1 MTKKELKVGDKVR
14 FYNYQNKEIFTI
26 ISLFKDMRNEDLVC
40 VQSGKTYFYFTAHY
54 KDLTPVNMGYAVKSN
69 FTDTGIVVFQH
80 KSDAKN
86 YIEKMN
92 IQNAT
97 IVEMETDLFINNNKN
112 K

>member
-1 MTKKELKVGDKVR
+1 MIEFKVGDKVR
-14 FYNYQNKEIFTI
+14 FYKYQNKEIFTI

-40 VQSGKTYFYFTAHY
+40 VQSEENYYYFTVDY

-80 KSDAKN
+80 RSDAKN

-97 IVEMETDLFINNNKN
+97 IVETETDLFINKN